1 MIGHGLK
8 MTNAPMGFMMAT
20 SSGSYQG
27 MAPAAEVVDEIVWHP
42 GTGTFA
48 CVAEPTN
55 IADLLNKKD
64 ACSFIA

>member
-8 MTNAPMGFMMAT
+8 MTGVPNGYMLAT
-20 SSGSYQG
+20 GSGSYQG
-27 MAPAAEVVDEIVWHP
+27 VAPAAELVDEIVFHP

-64 ACSFIA
+64 SCSFIA